1 MKHPS
6 TIKKGY
12 KNWKLYTC
20 IVSCLILPAIGFSQ
34 PSPPGPGGGSPDTP
48 LGVPFSDNMNL
59 LLLLAG
65 VVFAVVI
72 LKRIQNK
79 KTNNSQPIIDHN

>member
-1 MKHPS
+1 MKS
-6 TIKKGY
+6 QLSKSMNGAVKQGKKAVAA
-12 KNWKLYTC
+12 LT
-20 IVSCLILPAIGFSQ
+20 VLLLLSPALVFSQ

-72 LKRIQNK
+72 LKRMQK
-79 KTNNSQPIIDHN
+79 KKANCN